1 MSSKTKKLTFLVFL
15 FIAALLIL
23 LEYAPHYLTYADTPV
38 KSDAIV
44 LFIGLVQDNRA
55 RQEEANLLITQGYAR
70 YFLIPAYGKVSKVS
84 SALSHAGTKAL
95 PNPIISNLK
104 TKSYFEN
111 THVEVLEAKRMMEH
125 YGLKSAIFVSSPD
138 HMRRIK
144 IITEKVFDE
153 KDVRIAFVPARS
165 ETSHHDLRDMTP
177 SDYTRMGKEYIKIV
191 WFLMYSPFHST

>member
-1 MSSKTKKLTFLVFL
+1 VKRRTFSVFL
-15 FIAALLIL
+15 IISSLAILLIL
-23 LEYAPHYLTYADTPV
+23 LDYAPRYLTYADTPV

-44 LFIGLVQDNRA
+44 LFVGPDKKS
-55 RQEEANLLITQGYAR
+55 RQEEANFLITQGYAR
-70 YFLIPAYGKVSKVS
+70 YFLIPAYGKIRDTRG
-84 SALSHAGTKAL
+84 HD
-95 PNPIISNLK
+95 PISPGIGIVHSNSNLK

-144 IITEKVFDE
+144 IITEKVFDK
-153 KDVRIAFVPARS
+153 KDVQIAFVPVRS
-165 ETSHHDLRDMTP
+165 ETRHHDLRDLTP

-191 WFLMYSPFHST
+191 WFLMYSTFQTT